1 MERTA
6 RKESWK
12 ETSKREGGEKMR
24 MRKAARASVWSK
36 FRSRLSKMEKRK
48 VITMMAARITEI
60 PPPAMNAYR
69 TMQGIVRPA
78 AHFLTEI
85 ERRRNSER
93 FNIQMSREKERR
105 ATIPNWSPEMAK
117 R

>member
-24 MRKAARASVWSK
+24 MKKAAKARVCRR
-36 FRSRLSKMEKRK
+36 FLSRLNRIERKK

-60 PPPAMNAYR
+60 PPPAMKA
-69 TMQGIVRPA
+69 
-78 AHFLTEI
+78 
-85 ERRRNSER
+85 
-93 FNIQMSREKERR
+93 
-105 ATIPNWSPEMAK
+105 
-117 R
+117 